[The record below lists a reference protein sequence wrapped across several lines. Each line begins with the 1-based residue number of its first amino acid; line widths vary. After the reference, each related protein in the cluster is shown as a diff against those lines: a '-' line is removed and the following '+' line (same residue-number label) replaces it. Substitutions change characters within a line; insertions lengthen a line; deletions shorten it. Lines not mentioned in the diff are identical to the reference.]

1 MEDNP
6 IDPIEILQSILNN
19 IVDQSDSKEELI
31 KMWFYIGRMMGIEKV
46 FPEMQ
51 VVVIEDDEEKR
62 QPILLVGTLHPLI
75 VDYLTGENIITEDI
89 AKLCL
94 KEIKNIERDEVIH

>member
-6 IDPIEILQSILNN
+6 IDPVEVLQAILNN
-19 IVDQSDSKEELI
+19 IVHQSDSKEELI
-31 KMWFYIGRMMGIEKV
+31 KMWFYIGRMMGIEKI

-51 VVVIEDDEEKR
+51 VVVTEDEQAQR
-62 QPILLVGTLHPLI
+62 QPILLVGTLHHL
-75 VDYLTGENIITEDI
+75 VVEYLTGENIISEDI

-94 KEIKNIERDEVIH
+94 REIKNMEEDEVIH